1 MTAPAVAAERVVTRP
16 FLLVLA
22 ATGAVFASF
31 GILVVA
37 LPLYIRD
44 ELGESDL
51 GVGLAVG
58 AASIGAIL
66 AGPLTGRLA
75 DRWGRRIFLF
85 GGVLLMLGGY
95 LTLAA
100 QPPFAVV
107 VALRAVAGAGE
118 AMFVVAAFTMAT
130 DLTPPG
136 RHGEAMSLVTTGS
149 YLGLALGPIAGDL
162 AVDLE
167 GYTFAWLLAAAA
179 TGIAGAIALVV
190 RETRPVHDEEPS
202 RALLPPRSALLPG
215 LILFLALLG
224 FGGFNAFAVLHARE
238 VGLDRP
244 GLVFLV
250 FAGVVVLVRLLGRTV
265 PDRLGARLAA
275 SAACAA
281 VACGLVV
288 VAAWQTEAGVLV
300 GTAIFAVGQALAYPA
315 AALLAMSRAPAS
327 ERSAAVAAVI
337 AFVDVALVSGA
348 LVLGFA
354 AEAAGYG
361 AVFLCGAASAAVGL
375 VLLIR
380 MAPRPAA
387 IC

>member
-1 MTAPAVAAERVVTRP
+1 VTARAVAAERVVTRP

-100 QPPFAVV
+100 QPPFAAV
-107 VALRAVAGAGE
+107 VAVRAVAGAGE

-130 DLTPPG
+130 DLTPSG

-149 YLGLALGPIAGDL
+149 YLGLALGPIVGDL
-162 AVDLE
+162 AVDME

-179 TGIAGAIALVV
+179 TGIAGAVALVV
-190 RETRPVHDEEPS
+190 RETRPLHDEEPS

-275 SAACAA
+275 SAACGA

-380 MAPRPAA
+380 MAPRPAT